1 MDGILCR
8 VYNIFNVMDNAF
20 VKESFLFECYCWLFW
35 VIMIG
40 IFLKNWIPFQN
51 KIFNWNEK
59 KVNFLGH
66 F

>member
-1 MDGILCR
+1 MAGILCR
-8 VYNIFNVMDNAF
+8 VCNIFIVMDHAF
-20 VKESFLFECYCWLFW
+20 VRESFLFEFYCWLFW
-35 VIMIG
+35 VIIKG
-40 IFLKNWIPFQN
+40 NFLKNWIPFQN